1 MRITNN
7 FIKFINNKKHDNTTF
22 KDATK
27 SIAVIEAI
35 IKSIK
40 FKKRITL

>member
-22 KDATK
+22 SDAIK

-40 FKKRITL
+40 LKKRITL